1 MGMPLLS
8 LRQVQVVPPGLQEQP
23 SMLQAGVQL
32 QRLNLVQ
39 LAEEGRINRDGSL
52 YHLRRLCCHL
62 HYIL

>member
-8 LRQVQVVPPGLQEQP
+8 LRQVQVVPPRLQEQP

-39 LAEEGRINRDGSL
+39 LAEEGRINRGSSL